1 MRAFEALAA
10 KSTAV
15 LCERSNIAKEEEE
28 MYYAE
33 RPYVSPTSY
42 LPNLVGRGNQLPNF
56 AYGSAPAL
64 SSINRRHLREHESGD

>member
-28 MYYAE
+28 MYYAVVFL
-33 RPYVSPTSY
+33 PFDTAGAVSAARLASAAST
-42 LPNLVGRGNQLPNF
+42 GIF
-56 AYGSAPAL
+56 AGVEEPPCKRAAC
-64 SSINRRHLREHESGD
+64 